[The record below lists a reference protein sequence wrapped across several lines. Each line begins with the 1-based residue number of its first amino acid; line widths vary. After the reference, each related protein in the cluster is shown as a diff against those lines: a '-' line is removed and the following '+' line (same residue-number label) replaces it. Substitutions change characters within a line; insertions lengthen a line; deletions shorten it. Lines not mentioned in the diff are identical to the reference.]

1 MIRFTSRVNVV
12 FKMRKIHE
20 CLTFLYIIYIYI
32 LNFRIIIYFTLIQK
46 MLNLILTKRYFQ
58 FFKKIET

>member
-20 CLTFLYIIYIYI
+20 YLTFLYIIYI

-46 MLNLILTKRYFQ
+46 KLNLILTKRYFQ

>member
-20 CLTFLYIIYIYI
+20 CLTFLYIIYI

>member
-1 MIRFTSRVNVV
+1 MFNFFI
-12 FKMRKIHE
+12 
-20 CLTFLYIIYIYI
+20 YYIYI

>member
-20 CLTFLYIIYIYI
+20 YLTFLYIIYI

>member
-20 CLTFLYIIYIYI
+20 CLTFLYIIYI

-46 MLNLILTKRYFQ
+46 TLNLILTKRYFQ

>member
-12 FKMRKIHE
+12 FKTRKIHE
-20 CLTFLYIIYIYI
+20 YLTFLYIIYI
-32 LNFRIIIYFTLIQK
+32 LNFRIINYFTLIQK